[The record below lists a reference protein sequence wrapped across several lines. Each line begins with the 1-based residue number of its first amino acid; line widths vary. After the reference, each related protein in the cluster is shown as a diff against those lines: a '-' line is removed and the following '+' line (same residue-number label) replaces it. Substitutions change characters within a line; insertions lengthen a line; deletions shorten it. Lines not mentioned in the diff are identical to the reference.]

1 MPDFLIEEK
10 RNYGF
15 DCRNAVW
22 ASDEIHKAYHAC
34 GLPDILCD
42 ADFVIE
48 TPDSILL
55 VEYKNA
61 NVPEARAH
69 ATKDTEYD
77 PFQPVNFNK
86 IVSKY
91 YDSLHYLRLLGKEQ
105 PIHYIFVLE
114 YPKGDSASRKALR
127 NRLKKHLPFKLQEMT
142 DTGIKLIEAV
152 DVVNID
158 EWNDDSVYGQ
168 FPIKHLRS

>member
-1 MPDFLIEEK
+1 MPDFLIEENE
-10 RNYGF
+10 NYGI

-22 ASDEIHKAYHAC
+22 ASDEIHTAYDVC
-34 GLPDILCD
+34 GLSNLCD

-48 TPDSILL
+48 TTDSILL

-69 ATKDTEYD
+69 ATKDTAYD
-77 PFQPVNFNK
+77 PFQPVKFNK
-86 IVSKY
+86 IVRKY

-105 PIHYIFVLE
+105 PIHYILVLE
-114 YPKGDSASRKALR
+114 YPNGDSVSRKALR
-127 NRLKKHLPFKLQEMT
+127 NRLKKHLPFKLQEMM
-142 DTGIKLIEAV
+142 DTGIKLIAAV